1 MPAFIPHPMK
11 TFFSLLLLII
21 ASISY
26 SQSQVAIAE
35 ADKAYSL
42 IFSNPKQAKIE
53 LDQLEKRARDQK
65 DSVYSIVLNYKGV
78 YYAVQTQMDSALIY
92 FKKSSALVNKTARRY
107 VGTQTNMAVIYKKRG
122 EIDKAIA
129 LLESNLIIADEKKYN
144 AARATIYGELASCYS
159 AKEWYKP
166 ALENLIQSIE
176 IWGNE
181 HQVPTKKIAI
191 EKQKLGNLYVKMA
204 NMPQALK
211 IFKEIAV
218 VFKDLG
224 DLYNFYLVQI
234 TIADIYL
241 ELQQPK
247 VALQLIQG
255 AMPNLQRFNDKELL
269 LFAFDREAKCIELLG
284 NYPAAIQQ
292 YKKAIAYG
300 LQYDQ
305 IRTVL
310 TVTQYGNLLLAVKDS
325 TTLQR
330 LKKQTESTAFKKLV
344 ALSSAYDQMEFYQW
358 KEKYARLTNDVT
370 TTTSSQEK
378 VSNLKFLIHEKNNI
392 FQIKELQPHY
402 SNQNLQQDSQAGQ
415 QFLSFSATT
424 SILLA
429 LLLVMGIVAGMV
441 LYKKSK
447 SKNTDFSVTIDRI
460 REQQPSDTN
469 LQSTT
474 SEQQLNITILEKKLV
489 AQVKNNS
496 LTAIPLESGDA
507 NADVA
512 KSRKVVTPSKRY
524 SNTIIVQ
531 FQSINPK
538 FVADLQ
544 TNYPLLTKGEF
555 EFCCLVKLNFTNKE
569 IAHLL
574 QISPESVITK
584 KYRIVKKLQLDKDVD
599 FQLWLASIV

>member
-1 MPAFIPHPMK
+1 MNNFL
-11 TFFSLLLLII
+11 TLLLLII
-21 ASISY
+21 VTIGY
-26 SQSQVAIAE
+26 SQNQVSIAE
-35 ADKAYSL
+35 TDKAYGL
-42 IFSNPKQAKIE
+42 IFSNPTQAKME
-53 LDQLEKRARDQK
+53 LDQLEKRAKDQK
-65 DSVYSIVLNYKGV
+65 DSVYSIILNNKGV
-78 YYAVQTQMDSALIY
+78 YFAVQTQMDSALIY
-92 FKKSSALVNKTARRY
+92 FKKSSSLVNKTARRY
-107 VGTQTNMAVIYKKRG
+107 VGTQTNIAVIYKKRG

-129 LLESNLIIADEKKYN
+129 LLESNLVIADEKKYN
-144 AARATIYGELASCYS
+144 TARATIYGELASCYS

-181 HQVPTKKIAI
+181 NPIPTKKIAI

-284 NYPAAIQQ
+284 NYPAARQQ

-330 LKKQTESTAFKKLV
+330 LKKQTENNEFKKLIS
-344 ALSSAYDQMEFYQW
+344 LTSAYDQMEFYQW

-378 VSNLKFLIHEKNNI
+378 VTNLKFLIKEKNNI
-392 FQIKELQPHY
+392 FQIKELQPQHF
-402 SNQNLQQDSQAGQ
+402 NQNLQQDNHSDQE
-415 QFLSFSATT
+415 FLSFGSTT
-424 SILLA
+424 SIVLT
-429 LLLVMGIVAGMV
+429 LLLIMGIMAGMV

-447 SKNTDFSVTIDRI
+447 SKNTDFSVTFDRLKN
-460 REQQPSDTN
+460 QQPSANDV
-469 LQSTT
+469 QSII
-474 SEQQLNITILEKKLV
+474 SEQQVNIKLLEKRLV
-489 AQVKNNS
+489 EQVQNN
-496 LTAIPLESGDA
+496 LLIEIPLEKLHRNSEVVPEG
-507 NADVA
+507 N
-512 KSRKVVTPSKRY
+512 KSRKVLMPIKRNY
-524 SNTIIVQ
+524 TNIIEQ
-531 FQSINPK
+531 FQTINPT
-538 FVADLQ
+538 FVSVLQ
-544 TNYPLLTKGEF
+544 NNYPILTKGEF
-555 EFCCLVKLNFTNKE
+555 EFCYLLKLNLTNKE

-584 KYRIVKKLQLDKDVD
+584 KYRIVKKLQLDKEVD
-599 FQLWLASIV
+599 FQLWLAVIA